1 MTYAVTLD
9 FHNTLAHCES
19 WFELEVRELLVRF
32 LDWHGG
38 ETGTALAQ
46 ETRLLAATV
55 YRDIRKSVIESGYEL
70 TAEACVATGLERL
83 GLHAAEADIDQGV
96 EYLMRG
102 ALHDLTPVPGALE
115 LVEELRRAGIKL
127 GIVSS
132 AVYHPYLEWA
142 LDAFGISDAF
152 VSVVTSASAGFYKSR
167 TEIYAHALRQL
178 DVLPERA
185 VHVGDSW
192 RWDAGTAKQAGM
204 KTVWFNS
211 RQDEAEIV
219 PDLEIRMLQGA
230 APGII
235 GLLELSAAFGR

>member
-19 WFELEVRELLVRF
+19 WFELEVRGLLVRF
-32 LDWHGG
+32 LEWHAS
-38 ETGTALAQ
+38 ETGTAQ
-46 ETRLLAATV
+46 TPETLESAATV
-55 YRDIRKSVIESGYEL
+55 YREIRKSVIESGYEL

-83 GLHAAEADIDQGV
+83 SLHAAEADIARGV
-96 EYLMRG
+96 KYLMHG

-115 LVEELRRAGIKL
+115 LVDELGRAGIRL

-132 AVYHPYLEWA
+132 AVYHPYLEWS

-167 TEIYAHALRQL
+167 TEIYVHALRQL
-178 DVLPERA
+178 DVVPERA

-204 KTVWFNS
+204 KTVWFNAK
-211 RQDEAEIV
+211 RAEAEIV
-219 PDLEIRMLQGA
+219 PDLEIRILEGA
-230 APGII
+230 APLII
-235 GLLELSAAFGR
+235 GLLGLPTAAER

>member
-19 WFELEVRELLVRF
+19 WFELEVRGLLARF
-32 LDWHGG
+32 LEWHAG
-38 ETGTALAQ
+38 ETGAALEP
-46 ETRLLAATV
+46 ETLESAVTV
-55 YRDIRKSVIESGYEL
+55 YREIRRAVIESGYEL

-83 GLHAAEADIDQGV
+83 GLHAAEADIDRGV

-102 ALHDLTPVPGALE
+102 ALHDLAPVPGALE
-115 LVEELRRAGIKL
+115 LVDELRMAGIRL

-132 AVYHPYLEWA
+132 AVYHPYLEWS

-152 VSVVTSASAGFYKSR
+152 ASVVTSASAGFYKSR

-178 DVLPERA
+178 DVVPERA

-204 KTVWFNS
+204 KTVWFNTKHA
-211 RQDEAEIV
+211 EAEVV
-219 PDLEIRMLQGA
+219 PDLEIRILQGA
-230 APGII
+230 APAIL
-235 GLLELSAAFGR
+235 GLLGLTAAAG